1 MQHATEICFCYNYD
15 TTFSFPCLID
25 EMSMVAADMLYQ
37 INQRLQQIFQ
47 NEDTFGGVGVI
58 LVGDLLQIPPVRG
71 KQVFQCPNYKPYKE
85 SYYLCSLWEEFEV
98 IVFRHNHRQGEESQ
112 FVELLN
118 RVRIG
123 EPNDKDLSKLKDC
136 EISEEDISFDSLHV
150 MFTNEVK
157 HAQNMKN
164 LERLE
169 GNVVKLECREKPDGY
184 KANDK
189 SYGTVGI
196 TTFMRKL
203 ELKLGAR
210 VSLIH
215 NVWTYDGLFNGAL
228 GTLKG
233 FAYENGIVECLM
245 VEFDNESTG
254 KNQRLKHHKY
264 SFKPEYKNT
273 RITPIAR
280 FDFEYPLSSHNSNSF
295 FHSKT
300 AHVIQFPIQLAW
312 ATTGHRIQVIPIQHF
327 N

>member
-164 LERLE
+164 LQRLE
-169 GNVVKLECREKPDGY
+169 GNVVELECREKPDWY
-184 KANDK
+184 KAKDK